1 MTALALYSILIAN
14 APAEDQVRSR
24 VLSYA
29 SQHVGQMVGSG
40 ECAELADEALKAAN
54 AKAYGSWADSPQ
66 AGDYVWGK
74 KLATLTV
81 SNLTVEP
88 NLFLPGD
95 IIQIRDAKF
104 VEKAGPMTTT
114 YTASQ
119 HTAIIEHVLADN
131 TEITLLE
138 QNSNGKRYV
147 TRKTIR
153 LNTLKAGT
161 IWVYRAQPR

>member
-1 MTALALYSILIAN
+1 MTALALCTLLLSN
-14 APAEDQVRSR
+14 VPAEDQVRAQ
-24 VLSYA
+24 VLGYA
-29 SQHVGQMVGSG
+29 SQHVGQTVGGG

-54 AKAYGSWADSPQ
+54 AKAYGTWADSPQ
-66 AGDYVWGK
+66 SGDYVWGK
-74 KLATLTV
+74 KLATLTPT
-81 SNLTVEP
+81 NLSIELNT
-88 NLFLPGD
+88 FQPGD
-95 IIQIRDAKF
+95 IIQIRNAKF

-119 HTAIIEHVLADN
+119 HTAIIEKVRTDN

-153 LNTLKAGT
+153 LNTLKSGT

>member
-1 MTALALYSILIAN
+1 MTALTLYSVLLSN
-14 APAEDQVRSR
+14 TLDEDQVRAN
-24 VLSYA
+24 VLNFAQSHMG
-29 SQHVGQMVGSG
+29 QKVGGG
-40 ECAELADEALKAAN
+40 ECAEFADEALRASK
-54 AKAYGSWADSPQ
+54 AKAYGTWEDSPH
-66 AGDYVWGK
+66 AGDYVWGR
-74 KLATLTV
+74 KLATVTPT
-81 SNLTVEP
+81 NFNAEP
-88 NLFLPGD
+88 NQFQPGD

-104 VEKAGPMTTT
+104 VEKAGTMTMT

-119 HTAIIEHVLADN
+119 HTAIIEQVQAG
-131 TEITLLE
+131 TAVTILE